1 MLFGCVPIVHFLL
14 FVFCSTCDSKHPF
27 QITHGGKKKKEE
39 WENQKKKNVKRYAY
53 PFVQLLFSAADG

>member
-27 QITHGGKKKKEE
+27 QITHGGKKKKRRMGKP
-39 WENQKKKNVKRYAY
+39 KKKKCKKVRVSVCATI
-53 PFVQLLFSAADG
+53 V